1 MDGKDDVLS
10 EGDLPISPKRNAIP
24 PADPEVDARARG
36 ADAPAR
42 PLHELSPEI
51 VPLVTIPERSPDVI
65 YILYA
70 RPGRKFAKNHPRRAQ
85 ERNPNSNP
93 NSNPN

>member
-1 MDGKDDVLS
+1 MAIGTDLDGGDDVLS

-42 PLHELSPEI
+42 RPHELCSAKKRI
-51 VPLVTIPERSPDVI
+51 AVVFERSRGTDWE
-65 YILYA
+65 A
-70 RPGRKFAKNHPRRAQ
+70 
-85 ERNPNSNP
+85 
-93 NSNPN
+93 

>member
-1 MDGKDDVLS
+1 MYGRDDVLS

-42 PLHELSPEI
+42 PLHELSSAKP
-51 VPLVTIPERSPDVI
+51 PLVTIPERS
-65 YILYA
+65 
-70 RPGRKFAKNHPRRAQ
+70 
-85 ERNPNSNP
+85 
-93 NSNPN
+93 

>member
-1 MDGKDDVLS
+1 MDGGDDVLS

-42 PLHELSPEI
+42 PLHELSPEKA
-51 VPLVTIPERSPDVI
+51 PLVTIPERSPDVI

-70 RPGRKFAKNHPRRAQ
+70 Q
-85 ERNPNSNP
+85 
-93 NSNPN
+93 